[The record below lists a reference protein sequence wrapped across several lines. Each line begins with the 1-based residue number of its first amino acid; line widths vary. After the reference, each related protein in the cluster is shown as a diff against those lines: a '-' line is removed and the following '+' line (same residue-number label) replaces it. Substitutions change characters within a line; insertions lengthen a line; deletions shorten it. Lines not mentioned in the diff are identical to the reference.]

1 MQLTGRKKTANL
13 DALGEDSVTLLPTE
27 PEDMW
32 HANNLIRPGDIL
44 KANAI
49 RKVVEESATGTTSS
63 ARVRA
68 ELTIRVQSTFFDPP
82 SSALQVSGTVAVESS
97 VASLG
102 QYHTLDLELQRPFTL
117 WKQNGWDS
125 VARDELREA
134 LRDDKGDTLAAVI
147 LGDTHNTANVCLISE
162 FQTLVKARLEG
173 SSNNT
178 QAFYGDVLTA
188 LLEAADF
195 SLSSGSQAQAQSRTL
210 LLASP
215 GFAAQNF
222 RAFIS
227 DRGVRADDAKLKRM
241 GRDAVVVHTSSA
253 NVHALNEALRSPEV
267 SALLAKTKFRDETKI
282 MDEVMQR
289 IRQDDGRVAYGLRTV
304 AQAVEEG
311 AVGRGGG
318 TLLVNNALFR
328 SDDVATRQQYVGI
341 VDRVRDDGGAVHLL
355 SSDHESGKRLDGLGG
370 IAALLTYPMH
380 DADDDDAAPANLEEW
395 GYEGVTVI

>member
-1 MQLTGRKKTANL
+1 MQLTGHKRTASL

-49 RKVVEESATGTTSS
+49 RRVVEESATGSNSS
-63 ARVRA
+63 TRVRA
-68 ELTIRVQSTFFDPP
+68 ELTVRVQSTFFDPP
-82 SSALQVSGTVAVESS
+82 SSTLQVSGTVAVENS
-97 VASLG
+97 VAALG
-102 QYHTLDLELQRPFTL
+102 QYHTLDLELNRPFTL
-117 WKQNGWDS
+117 WKQHGWDS
-125 VARDELREA
+125 VAKDELREA
-134 LRDDKGDTLAAVI
+134 LREDKGDALAAVI
-147 LGDTHNTANVCLISE
+147 LGDGNNTANICLITE
-162 FQTLVKARLEG
+162 FQTIIKSRLDG
-173 SSNNT
+173 NSNT
-178 QAFYGDVLTA
+178 QQFYTDVLNA

-195 SLSSGSQAQAQSRTL
+195 SGQRLL

-215 GFAAQNF
+215 GFAAQKF
-222 RAFIS
+222 REFLS
-227 DRGVRADDAKLKRM
+227 DRGIRTDDARLKRM
-241 GRDAVVVHTSSA
+241 GREAVLVHTSTA
-253 NVHALNEALRSPEV
+253 NVHSLNEALRSPEV
-267 SALLAKTKFRDETKI
+267 NALLSKTKFKDETKI

-289 IRQDDGRVAYGLRTV
+289 VRQDDGRVAYGFKTV

-355 SSDHESGKRLDGLGG
+355 SSDHESGKRLDGFGG

-380 DADDDDAAPANLEEW
+380 DQDDVDAAPANLEEW

>member
-1 MQLTGRKKTANL
+1 MQLTGRKRTANI

-49 RKVVEESATGTTSS
+49 RKVIDESATGTTSS

-82 SSALQVSGTVAVESS
+82 SSALQVSGTIAVESP
-97 VASLG
+97 VAALG

-117 WKQNGWDS
+117 WKQHGWDS
-125 VARDELREA
+125 VARDELHEA
-134 LRDDKGDTLAAVI
+134 LREDKGDALAAVI
-147 LGDTHNTANVCLISE
+147 LGDTHNTANVCLITE

-173 SSNNT
+173 STNNT
-178 QAFYGDVLTA
+178 PAFYGDVLTA

-195 SLSSGSQAQAQSRTL
+195 AVPGRTL

-241 GRDAVVVHTSSA
+241 GKDAVVVHTSTA

-267 SALLAKTKFRDETKI
+267 NALLSKTKFRDETRI

-304 AQAVEEG
+304 AQAVDEG
-311 AVGRGGG
+311 AAGRGGG

-380 DADDDDAAPANLEEW
+380 DADDADAAPANLEEW

>member
-1 MQLTGRKKTANL
+1 MQLTGRKKTAIL

-32 HANNLIRPGDIL
+32 HANNLIRPGDLL

-49 RKVVEESATGTTSS
+49 RKVVDESATGTTSS

-68 ELTIRVQSTFFDPP
+68 ELTIRVQATFFDPP
-82 SSALQVSGTVAVESS
+82 SSALQVSGTIAVESS

-117 WKQNGWDS
+117 WKQHGWDS

-134 LRDDKGDTLAAVI
+134 LREDKGDALAAVI
-147 LGDTHNTANVCLISE
+147 LGDTHNTANVCLITE
-162 FQTLVKARLEG
+162 FQTLVKSRLEG
-173 SSNNT
+173 SSNT

-195 SLSSGSQAQAQSRTL
+195 SGPRTL

-227 DRGVRADDAKLKRM
+227 ERGVRGDDAKLKRM
-241 GRDAVVVHTSSA
+241 GRDAVVVHTSTA

-267 SALLAKTKFRDETKI
+267 NALLSKTKYRDETKI

-341 VDRVRDDGGAVHLL
+341 VDRVRDDGGALHLL

-370 IAALLTYPMH
+370 IAALLTYPVL
-380 DADDDDAAPANLEEW
+380 DPDDVDAAPASLEEW